1 MLRSDSSSGHA
12 SARPFQAVVLA
23 WPRQAKRI
31 EGTVA
36 VLEHS
41 GTASVTPK
49 VTRLGDA
56 RLGRCWVVRKTTHF
70 IGPLVPSNF
79 MDCFTQSKFLGAS
92 GQVQVSRGLLPGEA
106 PQVMKSH
113 QDLCGVLSGER
124 AGGSLLP
131 GTLPFRSLFVD
142 RFCESNSTSL
152 IFPR

>member
-1 MLRSDSSSGHA
+1 M
-12 SARPFQAVVLA
+12 
-23 WPRQAKRI
+23 
-31 EGTVA
+31 A

-49 VTRLGDA
+49 VTAQFERALLKYELLSQLQEGLCLMARRLGDA
-56 RLGRCWVVRKTTHF
+56 RLGRCWVVRTTTRF

-79 MDCFTQSKFLGAS
+79 IDCFTQSKFLGAS

-131 GTLPFRSLFVD
+131 GTLPFRSL
-142 RFCESNSTSL
+142 L
-152 IFPR
+152 